1 MSRPIAAR
9 VCALLAFALA
19 LTAACGGDDDENASP
34 TTTTTT
40 TTTAEAGG
48 PGSSTTTGAPAST
61 TTTAAGIRTIEVTF
75 AGGQA
80 TGGVRTES
88 VRLGETV
95 LLRVTSDVKEEVHVH
110 SYDVVAEV
118 AAGQTAELRV
128 TATIPGR
135 FEVEMEN
142 RHKQILVLEVR

>member
-9 VCALLAFALA
+9 ACALLAFALA
-19 LTAACGGDDDENASP
+19 LTAACGGDDENASP
-34 TTTTTT
+34 TTT

-48 PGSSTTTGAPAST
+48 PASSTTTGAPAST
-61 TTTAAGIRTIEVTF
+61 TTTTTGIRTIEVTF

-88 VRLGETV
+88 VRLGETI
-95 LLRVTSDVKEEVHVH
+95 LLRVTSDVEEEVHVH
-110 SYDVVAEV
+110 TYDVVADV

-135 FEVEMEN
+135 FEVEMED